1 MAEDS
6 PSLQENLNMEESNSI
21 EPVTQVWYKFQDWN
35 DFKDALFNRKAP
47 PAPVLL
53 PSLEKSQSK
62 TQVLE

>member
-35 DFKDALFNRKAP
+35 DFKDA
-47 PAPVLL
+47 PVLL
-53 PSLEKSQSK
+53 PSLEKSQSQ